1 MKEMNRREFLTLSG
15 AAVVALSLAGCG
27 APSAPS
33 APAAPTGKED
43 KVLEAINLYRKEK
56 GWEPFK
62 MDEGLNAVAE
72 EAVKFA
78 KGTIDEDQLTQK
90 IVAVAAFNGG
100 SYVNPRFPIGA
111 VEKGVP
117 DMPYNED
124 VDVMK
129 DALLA
134 LQPADTSDNIGTA
147 VVKIVGIKVFT
158 GNNGKLYWVAVAAE
172 GKK

>member
-1 MKEMNRREFLTLSG
+1 MKELNRREFLTLSG
-15 AAVVALSLAGCG
+15 ASVALLALAACG
-27 APSAPS
+27 STPSTPVV
-33 APAAPTGKED
+33 PTTGEET

-62 MDEGLNAVAE
+62 LDSGLNDVAE

-100 SYVNPRFPIGA
+100 PYVNPRFPIGA

-117 DMPYNED
+117 DMPYDDDIN
-124 VDVMK
+124 VMK
-129 DALLA
+129 DTLLA

-158 GNNGKLYWVAVAAE
+158 GKDGKRYWVAVAAE

>member
-1 MKEMNRREFLTLSG
+1 MKEMNRRTFLALSG
-15 AAVVALSLAGCG
+15 ASVALLALAACGG
-27 APSAPS
+27 APST
-33 APAAPTGKED
+33 PAAPAGGKEA

-56 GWEPFK
+56 GWEPFQL
-62 MDEGLNAVAE
+62 DEGLNAVAE

-100 SYVNPRFPIGA
+100 SYVNPRFPIG
-111 VEKGVP
+111 VIEKGKP
-117 DMPYNED
+117 EMPYDED
-124 VDVMK
+124 IDVMK
-129 DALLA
+129 NALLA
-134 LQPADTSDNIGTA
+134 LQPADTFDNIGTA

-158 GNNGKLYWVAVAAE
+158 GNDGKFYWVAVAAE

>member
-1 MKEMNRREFLTLSG
+1 MKELNRREFLALSG
-15 AAVVALSLAGCG
+15 ASVAMLALAACG
-27 APSAPS
+27 APSTLPVV
-33 APAAPTGKED
+33 PTNGEEA
-43 KVLEAINLYRKEK
+43 KVLQAINLFRNEK

-78 KGTIDEDQLTQK
+78 KGTIDEDQLMQK

-100 SYVNPRFPIGA
+100 SYVNPRFPIG
-111 VEKGVP
+111 VIEKGKP
-117 DMPYNED
+117 EMPYDED
-124 VDVMK
+124 IDVMK

-134 LQPADTSDNIGTA
+134 LQPVDTFDNIGTA

-158 GNNGKLYWVAVAAE
+158 GNDGKRYWVAVAAE

>member
-1 MKEMNRREFLTLSG
+1 MKELNRRAFLKLSG
-15 AAVVALSLAGCG
+15 ASVALLALAACG
-27 APSAPS
+27 STPSTPVV
-33 APAAPTGKED
+33 PTTGKEA

-78 KGTIDEDQLTQK
+78 KGTIDEDQLMQK

-100 SYVNPRFPIGA
+100 SYVNPRFPIG
-111 VEKGVP
+111 VIEKGKP
-117 DMPYNED
+117 EMPYDED
-124 VDVMK
+124 IDVMK

-134 LQPADTSDNIGTA
+134 LQPADTFDNIGTA
-147 VVKIVGIKVFT
+147 VVKIAGIKVFT
-158 GNNGKLYWVAVAAE
+158 GNDGKLYWVAVAAE

>member
-1 MKEMNRREFLTLSG
+1 MKEMNRRTFLVLSG
-15 AAVVALSLAGCG
+15 ASVALLALAACG
-27 APSAPS
+27 GAPS
-33 APAAPTGKED
+33 APAAPAGGKEA

-56 GWEPFK
+56 GWEPFQL
-62 MDEGLNAVAE
+62 DEGLNAVAE

-78 KGTIDEDQLTQK
+78 KGTIDEDQLMQK

-100 SYVNPRFPIGA
+100 SYVNPRFPIG
-111 VEKGVP
+111 VIEKGKP
-117 DMPYNED
+117 EMPYDED
-124 VDVMK
+124 IDVMK
-129 DALLA
+129 NALLA

-158 GNNGKLYWVAVAAE
+158 GNDGKFYWVAVAAE

>member
-1 MKEMNRREFLTLSG
+1 MKEMNRRTFLALSG
-15 AAVVALSLAGCG
+15 ASVAMLALAACGG
-27 APSAPS
+27 APSAP
-33 APAAPTGKED
+33 AVPTTGKEAN
-43 KVLEAINLYRKEK
+43 VLEAINLYRKEK

-78 KGTIDEDQLTQK
+78 KGTIDEDQLMQK

-100 SYVNPRFPIGA
+100 SYVNPRFPIG
-111 VEKGVP
+111 VIEKGKP
-117 DMPYNED
+117 EMPYDED
-124 VDVMK
+124 IDVMK

-134 LQPADTSDNIGTA
+134 LQPADTFDNIGTA

-158 GNNGKLYWVAVAAE
+158 GNDGKLYWVAVAAE
-172 GKK
+172 GKT

>member
-1 MKEMNRREFLTLSG
+1 MKELNRREFLTLSG
-15 AAVVALSLAGCG
+15 ASVALLALAACG
-27 APSAPS
+27 STPSTPVV
-33 APAAPTGKED
+33 PTTGKEA

-78 KGTIDEDQLTQK
+78 KGTIDEDQLMQK

-100 SYVNPRFPIGA
+100 SYVNPRFPIG
-111 VEKGVP
+111 VIEKGKP
-117 DMPYNED
+117 EMPYDED
-124 VDVMK
+124 IDVMK

-134 LQPADTSDNIGTA
+134 LQPADTFDNIGTA

-158 GNNGKLYWVAVAAE
+158 GNDGKLYWVAVAAE

>member
-1 MKEMNRREFLTLSG
+1 MKEMNRRAFLALSG
-15 AAVVALSLAGCG
+15 ASVALLALAACG
-27 APSAPS
+27 STPSTPVV
-33 APAAPTGKED
+33 PTTGKEA

-56 GWEPFK
+56 GWEPFQL
-62 MDEGLNAVAE
+62 DEGLNAVAE

-78 KGTIDEDQLTQK
+78 KGTIDEDQLMQK

-100 SYVNPRFPIGA
+100 SYVNPRFPIG
-111 VEKGVP
+111 VIEKGKP
-117 DMPYNED
+117 EMPYDED
-124 VDVMK
+124 IDVMK

-134 LQPADTSDNIGTA
+134 LQPADTFDNIGTA

-158 GNNGKLYWVAVAAE
+158 GNDGKLYWVAVAAE